1 MLCAEA
7 LAQLARPIDDF
18 AARYFRWCQQEITR
32 EVAANFPTVRRMPW
46 SGALLFLD
54 FAAECSASE
63 IRDFLSEGIKR
74 FNARGAELAGAAVSE
89 EESAAREKFLAYLHP
104 ETIIEGRTM
113 SSLRVSPRALAI
125 REAERQRQTT
135 TVFKKKILK
144 EELQRAL
151 QPILGEPEDSRGGLQ
166 YCLPIGR
173 WYLFTSLDMAGRKQL
188 NFGQWISARR
198 KVDFCP
204 TRLHPAIS
212 PLSWLG
218 VHPDT
223 GFDLIQ
229 EHEGKE
235 VAATVAA
242 LCSQVLQQ
250 IPVLLSGLSHQI
262 SEDVDDSSHSPL
274 WPNRKR
280 KIVDGS

>member
-18 AARYFRWCQQEITR
+18 AARYFRWCQQEIAR
-32 EVAANFPTVRRMPW
+32 EAAGNFPTVRRMPW

-54 FAAECSASE
+54 FAAEFSVTEA
-63 IRDFLSEGIKR
+63 RNFMSEGSKR
-74 FNARGAELAGAAVSE
+74 FNARGAELAGAPISE
-89 EESAAREKFLAYLHP
+89 EESAARQKFLAYLHP
-104 ETIIEGRTM
+104 EVTIEGRAM

-125 REAERQRQTT
+125 REAERQGQTT

-151 QPILGEPEDSRGGLQ
+151 KPILGEPEDSRGGLQ
-166 YCLPIGR
+166 YCLPIGQ

-198 KVDFCP
+198 KIDFCP
-204 TRLHPAIS
+204 TRLQPAIS
-212 PLSWLG
+212 PLSWMG
-218 VHPDT
+218 IHPET

-229 EHEGKE
+229 EQELRT
-235 VAATVAA
+235 VAATVSELSAR
-242 LCSQVLQQ
+242 VVQQ
-250 IPVLLSGLSHQI
+250 IPVWLEGLSHNVP
-262 SEDVDDSSHSPL
+262 EDVDDSSHSPL
-274 WPNRKR
+274 QRTR
-280 KIVDGS
+280 

>member
-18 AARYFRWCQQEITR
+18 AARYFRWCQQEIAR

-63 IRDFLSEGIKR
+63 IRDFMSEGIKR
-74 FNARGAELAGAAVSE
+74 FNARGAELAGAAISKG
-89 EESAAREKFLAYLHP
+89 ESAAREKFLAYLHP

-166 YCLPIGR
+166 YCLPI
-173 WYLFTSLDMAGRKQL
+173 DMAGRKQL

-198 KVDFCP
+198 KIDFCP
-204 TRLHPAIS
+204 TRLQPAIS

-229 EHEGKE
+229 EHEVKE

-250 IPVLLSGLSHQI
+250 IPMLLSGLSHQI

-274 WPNRKR
+274 LKNRKR

>member
-18 AARYFRWCQQEITR
+18 AARYFRWCQQEIAR
-32 EVAANFPTVRRMPW
+32 EAAANFPTVRRMPW

-54 FAAECSASE
+54 FAAEFPVTEA
-63 IRDFLSEGIKR
+63 RNFMSEGSKR
-74 FNARGAELAGAAVSE
+74 FNARGAELAGAAISE
-89 EESAAREKFLAYLHP
+89 EESAARQKFLAYLHP
-104 ETIIEGRTM
+104 EVTIEGRAM

-125 REAERQRQTT
+125 REAERQGQTT

-151 QPILGEPEDSRGGLQ
+151 QPILGEPEDRRGGLQ

-198 KVDFCP
+198 KIDFCP
-204 TRLHPAIS
+204 TRLQPAIS
-212 PLSWLG
+212 PLSWMG
-218 VHPDT
+218 IHPET
-223 GFDLIQ
+223 GFDLI
-229 EHEGKE
+229 EELE
-235 VAATVAA
+235 LRTVAATVSELSAR
-242 LCSQVLQQ
+242 VVQQ
-250 IPVLLSGLSHQI
+250 IPLWLEGLSHNVP
-262 SEDVDDSSHSPL
+262 EDVDDSSHSPL
-274 WPNRKR
+274 HRR
-280 KIVDGS
+280 R